1 MLENLRQI
9 IEEDNRIEDINE
21 LMVEATDS
29 AIMDM
34 FIDEDGEAEIPES
47 ELNKILSKIPEY
59 NQEEELNKRLKRL
72 TESYIPDYDEINI
85 LEEDVGQTI
94 LNLIDKYNRIVDD
107 ITASNAKSAALG
119 VGIVAAEY
127 TIAAGIPG
135 LIIGTTILAPPAA
148 IAGVVGAKISS
159 ILPKQITK
167 IYTKG
172 DPITKDL
179 ILGLLDACQTKKD
192 LTKFTIWLS
201 IVYKSLATV
210 SKNSP
215 EVQKDLN
222 GFRDWIKN
230 DIKHKA
236 LPAKRDVII
245 ATQKAVKESYDTDDD
260 CDYNNMTY
268 DEFCET
274 MNNEVED
281 YQNTLEEN
289 IDCVDSDYDTLEE
302 SKESREAKFDAKME
316 KIYRNQVKNIND
328 IQELEV
334 TIRKNTELYKQI
346 TSAIN
351 TKEAKLDD
359 SNIKRLLGE
368 FKDRVLFLK
377 YDPFNPGENTPLSIL
392 KRNLRNNRICDKVLR
407 ERIKELKKSNKKAAK
422 ESMSLYETAQRIVDD
437 LF

>member
-302 SKESREAKFDAKME
+302 SKESREAKFDARME

-359 SNIKRLLGE
+359 SNVKRLLGE
-368 FKDRVLFLK
+368 FKDRVLFMR

-422 ESMSLYETAQRIVDD
+422 ESMSLYETAQSIVDD